1 MAARA
6 SLSLLLLVP
15 LAACGSEPGTSADDT
30 GADAVAD
37 ASSDA
42 AGDAAGDA
50 ATDVPLADTGADVP
64 LDTTADAEACP
75 QPAGFECVQSCNTDV
90 SFPPVCEGGA
100 WTCPDSAPINLEE
113 CGPICAGFPETCCD
127 AAGVPVEA
135 QMCVQGLWVC
145 DIGSV
150 GDCTGT
156 SEIAG
161 RWRQVAWLPCPND
174 VVGEVPDSMIG
185 DMNFD
190 RTTFDLTWDVNLFE
204 SYRDYWGTFTWDET
218 TRFLS
223 MEITGGN
230 NVPTTFDL
238 QGTVT
243 IIDGDLYLR
252 EHWFGTLDDDPAY
265 APPTLCGVQ
274 LTRW

>member
-1 MAARA
+1 MSPRIPA
-6 SLSLLLLVP
+6 LLMLVA
-15 LAACGSEPGTSADDT
+15 LAACGSEPGSSSGDA
-30 GADAVAD
+30 GADVSVD
-37 ASSDA
+37 ASSDTA
-42 AGDAAGDA
+42 ADTAGDVPVTDAG
-50 ATDVPLADTGADVP
+50 ADTAS
-64 LDTTADAEACP
+64 DTSSDATTCVE
-75 QPAGFECVQSCNTDV
+75 PAGFECVQSCNTDV
-90 SFPPVCEGGA
+90 SFPPVCEDGA
-100 WTCPDSAPINLEE
+100 WTCPDNAPISLDD

-127 AAGVPVEA
+127 AAGVPVEP

-174 VVGEVPDSMIG
+174 ELGDVPDSMIG
-185 DMNFD
+185 DMNFE

-204 SYRDYWGTFTWDET
+204 SYRDYWGTFTYDET

-230 NVPTTFDL
+230 NVPTTVDL
-238 QGTVT
+238 EGTVT

-252 EHWFGTLDDDPAY
+252 EHWFGTLDDDPAF
-265 APPTLCGVQ
+265 APPTVCGVH